1 MKNFYKILEVDHHA
15 TIEEVEKARDEKLKE
30 ISTGIAEKD
39 FSILGL
45 PSGSNIKLLL
55 KVATNRRDDIKKAY
69 TILSDW
75 QKRDEYEALRQQND
89 TQNQKKS
96 SSILKVVILIVLYL
110 ILMGIIAVKLL
121 AIPERSI
128 QITSTISQSDLEQAA
143 RALGLKQKSKQ
154 DEANV
159 ILLNKRADKLRTGRQ
174 QTVEIHKKCVSLY
187 QKVLTIDPSNEHA
200 LYWLGYSLFHSE
212 QHHAAIQALNHLLTQ
227 YPDHSKGQETRQE
240 FMAFIKQYPEL
251 SK

>member
-143 RALGLKQKSKQ
+143 RALGL
-154 DEANV
+154 
-159 ILLNKRADKLRTGRQ
+159 
-174 QTVEIHKKCVSLY
+174 
-187 QKVLTIDPSNEHA
+187 
-200 LYWLGYSLFHSE
+200 
-212 QHHAAIQALNHLLTQ
+212 
-227 YPDHSKGQETRQE
+227 
-240 FMAFIKQYPEL
+240 
-251 SK
+251 